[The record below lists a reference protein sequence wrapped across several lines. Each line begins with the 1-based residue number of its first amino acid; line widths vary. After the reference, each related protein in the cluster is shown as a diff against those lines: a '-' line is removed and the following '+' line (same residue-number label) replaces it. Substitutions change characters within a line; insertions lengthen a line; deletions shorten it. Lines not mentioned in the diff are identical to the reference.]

1 MEKLIDRLVALG
13 LLALL
18 VFGLLLGCAKSVRAE
33 AAAAQSPDLEPLTP
47 VGAERAGNA
56 AGTIPAWDG
65 GLHAGN
71 RPVETLQ
78 TSRPP
83 DPYPDDKPL
92 FEITADNYMLHADK
106 LSEGHQ
112 RLFQQ
117 YPGYRMPVFVSRR
130 SAAFPEGIYAAT
142 RANTAT
148 AKLEGTD
155 SLQGAKRGFPFPQPK
170 SGAEVIWNH
179 KLKYRTE
186 GVARYNNEAVV
197 HEDGKYQLD
206 RRYEVAKFVYGNL
219 AEPVTVE
226 TKLGAYL
233 ETTVLEPR
241 QHAGSVILV
250 HEPIDLL
257 ATPRLAWTYNPGQR
271 RTHRAPNLAYD
282 DPMPGSD
289 GMQTMDQIDMFVGL
303 LDRYDWKLLGKRE
316 LYIPYNSYRLL
327 DQKLKYKDIL
337 TPHFI
342 NPAYTRYELHR
353 VWVVE
358 ATVKPGLRHMFARRV
373 FYVDEDSWTIA
384 AVDLYDLR
392 GELWRFQEGH
402 IVQFYRL
409 PITTTIPEIIYDF
422 SARRYFAT
430 LLTNEDEFYHRER
443 ELKETDFTSN
453 AMKRFAPP
461 SN

>member
-1 MEKLIDRLVALG
+1 MEKLIDRLVAL
-13 LLALL
+13 ALL
-18 VFGLLLGCAKSVRAE
+18 GLMLFGLVLAGSESARSAE
-33 AAAAQSPDLEPLTP
+33 LPFPEHLTP

-56 AGTIPAWDG
+56 AGTIPEWTG

-71 RPVETLQ
+71 RPPETLQ
-78 TSRPP
+78 SARPP
-83 DPYPDDKPL
+83 DPYPGDQPL

-106 LSEGHQ
+106 LSAGHQ
-112 RLFQQ
+112 RLFQL
-117 YPGYRMPVFVSRR
+117 YPGYRMPVFPSRR
-130 SAAFPEGIYAAT
+130 SAAFPEDIYAAT

-148 AKLEGTD
+148 ARLAGSD
-155 SLQGAKRGFPFPQPK
+155 SLQGARRGFPFPQPK
-170 SGAEVIWNH
+170 TGAEVIWNH

-197 HEDGKYQLD
+197 NEKGEYHLN

-226 TKLGAYL
+226 AKLGAYL

-257 ATPRLAWTYNPGQR
+257 TTPRLAWTYNPGQR

-282 DPMPGSD
+282 DPMPGTD

-303 LDRYDWKLLGKRE
+303 LDRYDWQLLGKSE

-327 DQKLKYKDIL
+327 DQKLRYKDIL
-337 TPHFI
+337 TPRFL
-342 NPAYTRYELHR
+342 NPAHTRYELHR

-358 ATVKPGLRHMFARRV
+358 ASVKPGLRHMFARRV

-409 PITTTIPEIIYDF
+409 PITTTIPEVIYDF
-422 SARRYFAT
+422 NARRYFAT

-443 ELKETDFTSN
+443 DLKETDFTSN
-453 AMKRFAPP
+453 AMKRFGPP
-461 SN
+461 GN